1 MSYFFLSSLI
11 RALISFSLLS
21 PIPDHLQLEEV
32 LTFSWAYGIAML
44 TVFQALRKSEGEEA
58 HVESIPI
65 IVLNSSKKVLEFSG
79 DESLYL
85 DDGKNGKR

>member
-1 MSYFFLSSLI
+1 
-11 RALISFSLLS
+11 
-21 PIPDHLQLEEV
+21 
-32 LTFSWAYGIAML
+32 ML